1 MDDQRQPLVINAQYV
16 KDFSFENPNAP
27 HIFSAMQDNP
37 PQLGVDIAVE
47 VTALNAQS
55 FEVSIHFQAET
66 KIDDRAL
73 FVMELDYA
81 GVATLGEGLDEDLR
95 EMLLFVETPR
105 YLFPA
110 ARNILSDLS
119 REGGF
124 PPLVLNPV
132 DFHQLYLR
140 RKQQDSAEQEKG
152 KPSLH

>member
-27 HIFSAMQDNP
+27 RIFSAMQDNP